1 MLQSTR
7 GPPPPLDPPNLAPFS
22 FHSAAA
28 AFPPPSRSLPNS
40 EWRLSFQWRR
50 RLPTSLSP
58 PPSTLRP
65 AVITRLKCLLMKQI
79 SSLPPSLP
87 SGALE
92 RNGMPHRPP
101 PLDGRWEII
110 EMHGGNA
117 RFHFHCGV
125 SKKTQSTNNAMEKG
139 DGFFCSPDANFG
151 SARSAGRGRK

>member
-28 AFPPPSRSLPNS
+28 AFPPPLSISLEFRMEIVFPMA
-40 EWRLSFQWRR
+40 EA
-50 RLPTSLSP
+50 PSP
-58 PPSTLRP
+58 PPSPFYTLRP

-92 RNGMPHRPP
+92 RNGMPRRPP
-101 PLDGRWEII
+101 W
-110 EMHGGNA
+110 MGG
-117 RFHFHCGV
+117 G
-125 SKKTQSTNNAMEKG
+125 K
-139 DGFFCSPDANFG
+139 
-151 SARSAGRGRK
+151 